1 MSNEVI
7 APATELVLDLNRNS
21 PVPLYHQI
29 ATQIES
35 LIGTKVLRAGDRIE
49 NETDLCSRLNVS
61 RMTVRQAFQVLVDK
75 GELIRRRGIGTYV
88 VGERVSRKVQLT
100 SLYDDL
106 TSAGQDPKTKV
117 LLHLTEVATDYVRS
131 LLGLSPGEEVLH
143 IRRLRSGNG
152 NELAILENFLPL
164 EFANISAIDLA
175 EQGLYQ
181 ILRRRGITMRIARQ
195 SIGARSA
202 TPEEGALLKVKLAAP
217 VLTTE
222 RVVFDDTGRVIELG
236 QHVYRADA
244 YVFETTWIEQ

>member
-1 MSNEVI
+1 MSGED
-7 APATELVLDLNRNS
+7 APEAKTLALDLNRNS

-35 LIGTKVLRAGDRIE
+35 LISTRVLKAGDRIE
-49 NETDLCSRLNVS
+49 NETDLCTRLNLS
-61 RMTVRQAFQVLVDK
+61 RMTVRQALQVLVDK

-88 VGERVSRKVQLT
+88 VGERTSRKVQLT

-106 TSAGQDPKTKV
+106 ASAGQKPETQV
-117 LLHLTEVATDYVRS
+117 LLHLTEVATEYIGS
-131 LLGLSPGEEVLH
+131 SLGLESGAEVFH

-152 NELAILENFLPL
+152 QQVAILENFLPL
-164 EFANISAIDLA
+164 EFASITP
-175 EQGLYQ
+175 EQLVEEGLYQ

-202 TPEEGALLKVKLAAP
+202 TPEESTLLGVKTAAP

-222 RVVFDDTGRVIELG
+222 RLVFDDTGRAIEFG